1 MSYRVSHRPL
11 TLNGYAWLSAAADP
25 NGKDAQP
32 GPPIPP
38 VELALLIEAA
48 AAHGVLPAVARNL
61 RRYSI
66 DFGASAI
73 VADVDAEQ
81 CIAKTLSEL
90 DSRLVLLS
98 GRSLL
103 LSHHAQRIAK
113 ALAAENLPA
122 AIIKGPV
129 FSRRLYPQP
138 ADRSFTDIDI
148 LVASASLEAA
158 AKILHRLGFAPASSE
173 DCSDH
178 EYGEYKWLL
187 PGNDLILVEV
197 QSNLIHSARLGNGI
211 RFGFADLSAA
221 GDGNTEDA
229 TALLL
234 LAAIHGAAAHQF
246 ERLQPAID
254 VLQAAR
260 GAAGPINRVRL
271 ARVAGMVGATAAL
284 QTALDLSA
292 RLFDESDALE
302 IANVLSPAPWRRLR
316 RALLSP
322 AVVIRAQA
330 RGAGLDSWRR
340 RGVREIIRRVGKPI
354 LRKKQHPE

>member
-1 MSYRVSHRPL
+1 MSYRMGHQPL

-25 NGKDAQP
+25 NGKDALP

-38 VELALLIEAA
+38 GELALLIEAA

-61 RRYSI
+61 RRCCV

-73 VADVDAEQ
+73 VSDVDAEQ
-81 CIAKTLSEL
+81 RIANAFREL
-90 DSRLVLLS
+90 DSRLVLLT
-98 GRSLL
+98 GQSLL

-113 ALAAENLPA
+113 ALAAEDLAA

-129 FSRRLYPQP
+129 FSRRLYPRP

-148 LVASASLEAA
+148 LVSSASLEATA
-158 AKILHRLGFAPASSE
+158 EILRRLGFAPAPSE
-173 DCSDH
+173 NRSGHDH
-178 EYGEYKWLL
+178 GEYKWLL

-229 TALLL
+229 TALLI
-234 LAAIHGAAAHQF
+234 LAAVHGAATHQF

-271 ARVAGMVGATAAL
+271 ARIADMIGATAAL
-284 QTALDLSA
+284 QTALDIAAQLFQESEA
-292 RLFDESDALE
+292 RE
-302 IANVLSPAPWRRLR
+302 IADSLSPAPWRRLR
-316 RALLSP
+316 RGLLSP

-330 RGAGLDSWRR
+330 RSAGLDSWRR
-340 RGVREIIRRVGKPI
+340 RAVREIIRSVGKPI
-354 LRKKQHPE
+354 PRKNSV

>member
-1 MSYRVSHRPL
+1 MSYRVGHQPL

-25 NGKDAQP
+25 NGKDVHAWSANPASGTSAADRGHRCSWCPTGRGAQP
-32 GPPIPP
+32 PT
-38 VELALLIEAA
+38 LLHRFRCVGNCFRRRCRATHCENASR
-48 AAHGVLPAVARNL
+48 AR
-61 RRYSI
+61 
-66 DFGASAI
+66 
-73 VADVDAEQ
+73 
-81 CIAKTLSEL
+81 
-90 DSRLVLLS
+90 SRLVLLT
-98 GRSLL
+98 GQSLL

-113 ALAAENLPA
+113 ALAAEDLPA

-129 FSRRLYPQP
+129 FSRRLYPRP

-148 LVASASLEAA
+148 LVSSASLEATA
-158 AKILHRLGFAPASSE
+158 EILHSLGFAPARSE
-173 DCSDH
+173 NRSDQDH
-178 EYGEYKWLL
+178 GEYKWLL

-229 TALLL
+229 TALLI
-234 LAAIHGAAAHQF
+234 LAAVHGAATHQF

-271 ARVAGMVGATAAL
+271 ARIADMIGATAAL
-284 QTALDLSA
+284 QTALDIA
-292 RLFDESDALE
+292 AQLFDESEARE
-302 IANVLSPAPWRRLR
+302 IANSLSPAPWRRLR
-316 RALLSP
+316 RTLLSP

-330 RGAGLDSWRR
+330 RSAGLDSWRR
-340 RGVREIIRRVGKPI
+340 RAVREIIRSVGKPI
-354 LRKKQHPE
+354 PRKNSV